1 MHRRLNKTSLC
12 SILYMDIVG
21 YSRQPDAEQIVQKV
35 LFNALVEEALDPLPR
50 NELAIL
56 DTGDGA
62 AVAFF
67 GAPEDALTIALVI
80 REGIFRHNR
89 DYPDEPLALRMG
101 IHLGPVRVV
110 HNINGNLDF
119 LGDGLNVAQSVMNFS
134 APNQILASRS
144 YYEIVAP
151 ENPDIVRM
159 FSYFGVKADSDVR
172 DYELYLLTM
181 GEGGERVERSAWSGM
196 RPERM
201 RRMVQGATAVMM
213 LLLAMVAMRPASPP
227 AIAATVAAPVAAES
241 AAPEGVSAQKQPVA
255 RHQGGRRAAEG
266 SRQTVTE
273 EAGCTEAQRMISH
286 CS

>member
-1 MHRRLNKTSLC
+1 
-12 SILYMDIVG
+12 MDIVG

-35 LFNALVEEALDPLPR
+35 LFNALVEVALDPLPR
-50 NELAIL
+50 NDLAIL

-62 AVAFF
+62 AIAFF
-67 GAPEDALTIALVI
+67 GSPEEALTVALVI

-89 DYPDEPLALRMG
+89 EYPGELLALRMG

-110 HNINGNLDF
+110 HNINGKLDI

-134 APNQILASRS
+134 APNQILVSRA

-151 ENPDIVRM
+151 ENPDIMRM

-172 DYELYLLTM
+172 DYEMYLLAT
-181 GEGGERVERSAWSGM
+181 GEGEQHAERDIWSGM

-213 LLLAMVAMRPASPP
+213 FFLAVAAMRPATNQP
-227 AIAATVAAPVAAES
+227 AVAAAVAVPVAAEP
-241 AAPEGVSAQKQPVA
+241 AAPEIMPTKAQPQPVVRRLGA
-255 RHQGGRRAAEG
+255 RRAAEG
-266 SRQTVTE
+266 GRQAEPQET
-273 EAGCTEAQRMISH
+273 GCSEAQRMISH